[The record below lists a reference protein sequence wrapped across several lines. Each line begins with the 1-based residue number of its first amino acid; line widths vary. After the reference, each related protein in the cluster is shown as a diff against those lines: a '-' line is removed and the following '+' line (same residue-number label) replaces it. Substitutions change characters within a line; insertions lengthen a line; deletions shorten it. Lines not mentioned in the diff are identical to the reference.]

1 MTLYSELAACAA
13 GLGCDDDE
21 NCVNDDDD
29 EYLYVCNLDNSISI
43 ISVLLKGW
51 IGRPA
56 NIC

>member
-1 MTLYSELAACAA
+1 MQLDWDS
-13 GLGCDDDE
+13 DDDE

-29 EYLYVCNLDNSISI
+29 EYLYMCKDNSITI